1 VHLGRGYRVVLLTG
15 CDLSS
20 LVVDKLCDEAIG
32 RDIAVTC
39 FYFDYAARKE
49 QLPIH
54 MLGSL
59 LRQLANRCER
69 IPDVIVQEFQNQKK
83 LIGGR
88 GLQISEILNMF
99 QTIATTMRTFIC
111 IDALDECPPEHRV
124 VVLDSLGRI
133 LRGSPNA
140 RIFMTGRY
148 HVRREIERRLGE
160 GAIFISIAPAEDDVV
175 KYLHERLRNDTAP
188 EVMNNT
194 LEADILKSI
203 PEASSETYVEEGT
216 MRKLLKGAF

>member
-1 VHLGRGYRVVLLTG
+1 VVLLTG

-20 LVVDKLCDEAIG
+20 LVIDKLCDEAIG

-133 LRGSPNA
+133 LRGSPNT

-148 HVRREIERRLGE
+148 HVRREIERRFGE

-175 KYLHERLRNDTAP
+175 KYLHERLQNDTAP